1 MLYTVGIKISCFRN
15 FPAACACRVETIDS
29 WMVTHWMK
37 MKLYHDR
44 RISARPSAVALGAFD
59 GLHIGHSRVIGSA
72 RKEGL
77 LTSVFT
83 FQDDLIR
90 EGKRAPRILSQRRKM
105 VLLEKMGVEQCWIA
119 AFSEIRDMSA
129 EEFMEKILKE
139 VCRAK
144 VVCCGRDF
152 HFGRG
157 GNGTSAQLEAFC
169 RENGIEARV
178 AEPVLLSGSPV
189 SSTRIREAAA
199 EGRMEEAAAL
209 LGRPFSL
216 DTPVVHGRQLGRTLG
231 VPTINQ
237 PIPEDF
243 VLPRFGVYASVVTIC
258 GKTYYGVTNIGVKP
272 TVGADAP
279 LSETWMPDYR
289 GPELYGD
296 TVVTELI
303 AFIRPEQ
310 KFGSIRELQENI
322 FRDRISAKKVIYKF

>member
-1 MLYTVGIKISCFRN
+1 
-15 FPAACACRVETIDS
+15 
-29 WMVTHWMK
+29 

-44 RISARPSAVALGAFD
+44 RISPRPSAVALGAFD

-90 EGKRAPRILSQRRKM
+90 EEKRAPRLLSQRRKM
-105 VLLEKMGVEQCWIA
+105 ALLEKMGVEQCWIA

-129 EEFMEKILKE
+129 EEFMEKILKG
-139 VCRAK
+139 VCRAE

-157 GNGTSAQLEAFC
+157 GKGTSDMLKEFC

-178 AEPVLLSGSPV
+178 AEPVLFLGAPV

-199 EGRMEEAAAL
+199 EGKMEEAAAL
-209 LGRPFSL
+209 LGRPFCL

-258 GKTYYGVTNIGVKP
+258 GKAYYGVTNIGVKP

-289 GPELYGD
+289 GLELYGD
-296 TVVTELI
+296 TVITELI

>member
-1 MLYTVGIKISCFRN
+1 
-15 FPAACACRVETIDS
+15 
-29 WMVTHWMK
+29 MVTHWMK

-105 VLLEKMGVEQCWIA
+105 ALLEKMGVEQCWIA

-157 GNGTSAQLEAFC
+157 GNGTSAQLEALW
-169 RENGIEARV
+169 RGKGIEARV